1 MAVFCFFYSD
11 VSAHPFI
18 QGITLRCFILKIRAL
33 FKDKKCFIRVSRHN
47 VKDTLINKPVNDG
60 CVVSRVTV
68 AHLVKL
74 SCLKQ
79 GQRRREAE

>member
-18 QGITLRCFILKIRAL
+18 QG
-33 FKDKKCFIRVSRHN
+33 IRVSRHN

>member
-1 MAVFCFFYSD
+1 M
-11 VSAHPFI
+11 
-18 QGITLRCFILKIRAL
+18 
-33 FKDKKCFIRVSRHN
+33 KCFIRVSRHN
-47 VKDTLINKPVNDG
+47 VKDTVINKQVNDG